1 MRGDDGH
8 GCGSPSGPAV
18 RPPGT
23 PQLCWPARRRSV
35 APPSQAGVVPGTPPA
50 GCQGGG
56 SPVIHPTTV
65 VDMATR
71 GALRRTYTWI
81 ASHAP
86 WSAWAWRNTAFAT
99 AAIPPALPLL
109 LGAAALVALPG
120 HSFLP
125 LVLVLALRPLL
136 TLLQRSRFR
145 TLLGL
150 DVPPVVHEHG
160 WTTPRGLAE
169 RLRSESTWRQY
180 GYHLL
185 VSPLTAAGAAA
196 LVLTWAGGAAA
207 ACVYAWY
214 WVLPSD
220 GALPSPGWTAQYDA
234 ITVLG
239 VLALLAAPWLAAAL
253 TRIDATAAAALLGP
267 NRAREL
273 ERRVE
278 DLAESRAGVLDAA
291 DLERRRIER
300 DLHDG
305 AQQRLVS
312 LAMNLGIARA
322 TLTDLPPEARA
333 VIDEA
338 HREAKEAIEELGNLV
353 RGLHPAVLE
362 DRGLDAALSGIAA
375 RAPLPVELTVD
386 LDRRPGSTVEAVA
399 YFVVSEALANVA
411 KHARATRCSVHV
423 GRVPGGRRGDLL
435 RVVVT
440 DDGVGGA
447 DPAGGT
453 GLTGLRK
460 RVGSVDGTILINSPL
475 GGPTTVTVEL
485 PCGL

>member
-1 MRGDDGH
+1 
-8 GCGSPSGPAV
+8 
-18 RPPGT
+18 
-23 PQLCWPARRRSV
+23 
-35 APPSQAGVVPGTPPA
+35 
-50 GCQGGG
+50 
-56 SPVIHPTTV
+56 
-65 VDMATR
+65 MATR

-109 LGAAALVALPG
+109 LGTAALVALPG
-120 HSFLP
+120 HTVLP
-125 LVLVLALRPLL
+125 LLLVLALRPLL

-150 DVPPVVHEHG
+150 DVPPVVREHR
-160 WTTPRGLAE
+160 WATVRGLAE

-185 VSPLTAAGAAA
+185 VSPLAAAGAAA

-207 ACVYAWY
+207 ASVYGWY

-220 GALPSPGWTAQYDA
+220 GELPSPGWTAQYDA

-375 RAPLPVELTVD
+375 RAPLPVELTVE
-386 LDRRPGSTVEAVA
+386 LAERPGPTVEAVA

-411 KHARATRCSVHV
+411 KHARAKRCSVRI
-423 GRVPGGRRGDLL
+423 GRVAGGRRGDLL

>member
-1 MRGDDGH
+1 MGL
-8 GCGSPSGPAV
+8 S
-18 RPPGT
+18 
-23 PQLCWPARRRSV
+23 
-35 APPSQAGVVPGTPPA
+35 
-50 GCQGGG
+50 
-56 SPVIHPTTV
+56 
-65 VDMATR
+65 
-71 GALRRTYTWI
+71 GALRRTTRRL
-81 ASHAP
+81 ADHAP
-86 WSAWAWRNTAFAT
+86 WSAWAWRSTTFTA
-99 AAIPPALPLL
+99 AAIPMALPAAAAFTSMVVAP
-109 LGAAALVALPG
+109 GRAAAALLA
-120 HSFLP
+120 
-125 LVLVLALRPLL
+125 VLILGPLL

-145 TLLGL
+145 ELLEREIPAVAYGHRPL
-150 DVPPVVHEHG
+150 S
-160 WTTPRGLAE
+160 PRGLLE

-185 VSPLTAAGAAA
+185 VSPLAGVGGA
-196 LVLTWAGGAAA
+196 LIVLAWAGGAVGAA
-207 ACVYAWY
+207 VYAWA
-214 WVLPSD
+214 WMLPVEER
-220 GALPSPGWTAQYDA
+220 APGWTASYDVV
-234 ITVLG
+234 TVLG
-239 VLALLAAPWLAAAL
+239 GLLLLTTPWLAAAL
-253 TRIDATAAAALLGP
+253 ARLDAFAAAALLGP
-267 NRAREL
+267 NRAKEL

-305 AQQRLVS
+305 AQQRLVA

-322 TLTDLPPEARA
+322 TLTDLPPEVKA

-338 HREAKEAIEELGNLV
+338 HREAKEAIEELNNLV

-386 LDRRPGSTVEAVA
+386 LAHRPGPTVEAVA

-411 KHARATRCSVHV
+411 KHAKATRC
-423 GRVPGGRRGDLL
+423 RVEVSRDADLL
-435 RVVVT
+435 HITVT

-453 GLTGLRK
+453 GLVGLRK
-460 RVGSVDGTILINSPL
+460 RVGSVDGSILINSPL
-475 GGPTTVTVEL
+475 GGPTVVTVEL